1 MKKSEQCPI
10 LSYNDIYF
18 SYPNSTQ
25 EVIKNFSFDIQQ
37 GDVVAILG
45 PNGAGKTTLL
55 NLSLGLLTP
64 NKGHI
69 RLSDFSMIELQR
81 RNIGKQIALVPQ
93 TEMVNFE
100 FTVREFLLLGRTP
113 YLGFLASPKTED
125 LIFLEQALEKTGIKH
140 LENKFVT
147 TLSGGEF
154 QLVLVARALTQDPKI
169 LLLDEPTSH
178 LDLANKSQ
186 LVKIIR
192 DLRNEGITTVLTTHD
207 PQLAQR
213 LANKVILM
221 KKGNI
226 YKFGKPQEILTTKN
240 LSHTYDVPVE
250 VKHVEEQLLF
260 LW

>member
-1 MKKSEQCPI
+1 MFESKKNSLISFQKV
-10 LSYNDIYF
+10 F
-18 SYPNSTQ
+18 FGYPNSNQ
-25 EVIKNFSFDIQQ
+25 EVIHDFSFEIHK

-55 NLSLGLLTP
+55 NLTLGLLVP
-64 NKGHI
+64 KNGEI
-69 RLSDFSMIELQR
+69 QLSGESIADIHR
-81 RNIGKQIALVPQ
+81 RNVGKKIAFVPQ

-113 YLGFLASPKTED
+113 YLGFLATPTKRD
-125 LIFLEQALEKTGIKH
+125 LFYVENALEKTGIKH
-140 LENKFVT
+140 LENKYVT

-154 QLVLVARALTQDPKI
+154 QLVLVARALTQDPQI

-192 DLRNEGITTVLTTHD
+192 ELKKEGITSILTTHD

-213 LANKVILM
+213 LASKVILM

-226 YKFGKPQEILTTKN
+226 YKFGLPKDVLTTED
-240 LSHTYDVPVE
+240 LSFTYDVPVE

>member
-1 MKKSEQCPI
+1 MIAPMNNPLISFQ
-10 LSYNDIYF
+10 NVYF
-18 SYPNSTQ
+18 GYPNSNQ
-25 EVIKNFSFDIQQ
+25 EVIHDFSFDIQK

-55 NLSLGLLTP
+55 NLSLGLLIP
-64 NKGHI
+64 KKGAI
-69 RLSDFSMIELQR
+69 NLSGTSIEGIHR
-81 RNIGKQIALVPQ
+81 KNVGKQIAFVPQ

-113 YLGFLASPKTED
+113 YLGFLASPNKNDVFYVEK
-125 LIFLEQALEKTGIKH
+125 ALEKTGIKH

-154 QLVLVARALTQDPKI
+154 QLVLVARALTQDPQI

-192 DLRNEGITTVLTTHD
+192 ELKNEGITSVLTTHD

-226 YKFGKPQEILTTKN
+226 YKFGLPKDVLTTED
-240 LSHTYDVPVE
+240 LSYTYNVPVE